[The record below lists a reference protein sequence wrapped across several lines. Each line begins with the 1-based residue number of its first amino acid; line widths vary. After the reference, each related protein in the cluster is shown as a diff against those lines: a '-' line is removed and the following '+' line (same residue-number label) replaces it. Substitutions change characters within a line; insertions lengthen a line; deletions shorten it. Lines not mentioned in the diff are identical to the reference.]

1 MYKLADKTNSE
12 VSRMSAE
19 DVVQDMGIANRQSA
33 LAKRASKGE
42 ASRRMVTI
50 GDRQYTPI
58 KFWHKLWEDS
68 HPAWDGFVW
77 RDAYTEAV
85 EKASVE
91 NRVFANDID
100 LSRYL
105 ILFCKRIARDKDY
118 AHVGKAYGRRN
129 SSALHTMR
137 GIYQLGCVE
146 ALTPDSV
153 AIFYSESDFD
163 KAIARMPLK
172 KSRWKR
178 CRDSSVRFES
188 EAYGVYYQAEL
199 NQGKLHLRLCYPT
212 NRRYQYPKGSIEILL
227 EMAGSATDFM
237 EWIYDFNQHYVQ
249 EKIERYKTEIALLSQ
264 NRKRA
269 DANKSSE

>member
-1 MYKLADKTNSE
+1 MYKQADKTNGE
-12 VSRMSAE
+12 VNRMSAG
-19 DVVQDMGIANRQSA
+19 DVVQNLGAANKQSVA
-33 LAKRASKGE
+33 ARRASSDE
-42 ASRRMVTI
+42 ASRRVVTV

-85 EKASVE
+85 EQASME
-91 NRVFANDID
+91 NRVFATDLD

-105 ILFCKRIARDKDY
+105 ILFCKGIAHDDGY
-118 AHVGKAYGRRN
+118 AHVGKAYGRRH
-129 SSALHTMR
+129 SSERHTMR
-137 GIYQLGCVE
+137 GIYQLGRIE
-146 ALTPDSV
+146 TADPDSV
-153 AIFYSESDFD
+153 AIFYSENDFD

-178 CRDSSVRFES
+178 CRESDVRYAC
-188 EAYGVYYQAEL
+188 EAYGVHYQAEL

-212 NRRYQYPKGSIEILL
+212 NRRYQYPKESVETLL
-227 EMAGSATDFM
+227 EMARSATDFM

-249 EKIERYKTEIALLSQ
+249 EKIQCYKAETDLLSE
-264 NRKRA
+264 NR
-269 DANKSSE
+269 EHV